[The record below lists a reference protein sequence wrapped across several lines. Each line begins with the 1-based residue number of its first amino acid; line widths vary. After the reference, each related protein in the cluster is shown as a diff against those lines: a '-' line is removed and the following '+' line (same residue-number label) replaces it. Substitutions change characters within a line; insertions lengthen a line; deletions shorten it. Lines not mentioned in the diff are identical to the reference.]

1 MEFKEDEILPK
12 RRNSTEIQS
21 ICSEDSVFSM
31 PNLPEELI
39 TEIMLRLPVKS
50 LLQFR
55 SVSKSWLSLIST
67 SYFVKTHLLL
77 SASNK
82 DYIHHEVIT
91 KASNTSRGVKNCS
104 VSSLLYDSVPESFE
118 LDNPGKN
125 PNAFP
130 LFVGSVNGLICLAI
144 NIFYGLDCFII
155 WNPSIRKYK
164 KLPYEEHIV
173 PYFTFGFAYDE
184 FEDDYK
190 IVGIFPIY
198 SYASLC
204 RVEVKIYSL
213 KSDSWKRVK
222 DYKGVELLGDFAKF
236 VNGKLHWLDKHWN
249 IISMDLADEK
259 WAEVD
264 QPCCFKGCGFLKL
277 GVFESDLSVFCN
289 HAWTHVDVWV
299 MKEYGVKESWTKM
312 FTIKSPE
319 DSMGRIFY
327 PIILM
332 SNEGEILLKFGSRF
346 TKYNPKDD
354 SVRYLD
360 VTKLAPCHEVQIYV
374 KSLVCPLY

>member
-1 MEFKEDEILPK
+1 MKKPQQGI
-12 RRNSTEIQS
+12 S
-21 ICSEDSVFSM
+21 I
-31 PNLPEELI
+31 
-39 TEIMLRLPVKS
+39 
-50 LLQFR
+50 
-55 SVSKSWLSLIST
+55 
-67 SYFVKTHLLL
+67 
-77 SASNK
+77 
-82 DYIHHEVIT
+82 
-91 KASNTSRGVKNCS
+91 
-104 VSSLLYDSVPESFE
+104 
-118 LDNPGKN
+118 
-125 PNAFP
+125 
-130 LFVGSVNGLICLAI
+130 VGSVNGLICVAI
-144 NIFYGLDCFII
+144 GDGDLFI
-155 WNPSIRKYK
+155 WNPSIRKFK
-164 KLPYEEHIV
+164 NLPDSRLKLEVSEGGYDGSPCGVIYG
-173 PYFTFGFAYDE
+173 FGYDKSR
-184 FEDDYK
+184 DDYK
-190 IVGIFPIY
+190 VVGV
-198 SYASLC
+198 LC
-204 RVEVKIYSL
+204 VEKNYDFHHNDVKIYSL

-259 WAEVD
+259 WTEVD

-289 HAWTHVDVWV
+289 YAWTHVDVWV

-312 FTIKSPE
+312 FTVKSPE

-354 SVRYLD
+354 SIRYVD

-374 KSLVCPLY
+374 KSLVCPFY